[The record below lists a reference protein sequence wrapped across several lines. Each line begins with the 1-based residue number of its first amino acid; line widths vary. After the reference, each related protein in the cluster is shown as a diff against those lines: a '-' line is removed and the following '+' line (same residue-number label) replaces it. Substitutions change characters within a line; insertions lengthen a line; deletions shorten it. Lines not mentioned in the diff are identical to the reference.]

1 MVSYIAT
8 RKNEEEKMRNRTKRG
23 IVDYQIN
30 KEESIGLKIHCQ
42 VSFDNCQSIKRLQDP
57 RTL

>member
-1 MVSYIAT
+1 
-8 RKNEEEKMRNRTKRG
+8 MRNRTKRG

-57 RTL
+57 DDNLTGN